1 MGLINAF
8 NILSARNYIKLF
20 FLSRLKYSK
29 KIMFVSVWA
38 LFDLTTCV
46 TLRSVSVD
54 TAHRY
59 STVPRVWDQAFDF
72 SILISI

>member
-8 NILSARNYIKLF
+8 NILSARKYISV
-20 FLSRLKYSK
+20 FLSRLKCSK

-38 LFDLTTCV
+38 LFDMTTCI
-46 TLRSVSVD
+46 TLCSVNVD

-72 SILISI
+72 SVLISI